1 MARPNK
7 IYEDTKVYNLSI
19 SIVDWDKLSHIAKE
33 ETEIHGTQVSVADM
47 IRSVVKSYLEAYE
60 EVND

>member
-7 IYEDTKVYNLSI
+7 IYEDTKVYNMSI
-19 SIVDWDKLSHIAKE
+19 SVADWDKLAYIAKE
-33 ETEIHGTQVSVADM
+33 ETEVHGTQVSVADM
-47 IRSVVKSYLEAYE
+47 IRSIVKSYLEAYE

>member
-47 IRSVVKSYLEAYE
+47 IRSIVKSYLEAYE